1 MFMSGFF
8 NIGNGFDLADIEYEI
23 ECIIV
28 ILYSVYQLNCNLYTF
43 IDTLGPLY

>member
-1 MFMSGFF
+1 MLPLK
-8 NIGNGFDLADIEYEI
+8 NKNHTILDILKRKI

-43 IDTLGPLY
+43 IDNLKSLF